1 MFRSLSLCIR
11 LLSFIFV
18 LFALPLLLGFDFS
31 NPKKLRQDI
40 RKEIRA
46 ELEKIIEK
54 TPSGKLRNTWWEKRR
69 VAEKSL
75 NAALMLDAPTY
86 CPKSWDEAVALFKK
100 AKKYASKREY
110 RKAIYLA
117 KKTKEFA
124 DKATSC
130 ANKYIKKQNSELKKE
145 YQKLRNRMDEAM
157 GLIPPD
163 AEDLIRQASEL
174 SLKVEEIS
182 YATRLRQFDRAKSLC
197 KTLQKQITDLEKAV
211 KAYREEHEPQ
221 EDI

>member
-1 MFRSLSLCIR
+1 MFRPLPRRDRI
-11 LLSFIFV
+11 LSFILILV
-18 LFALPLLLGFDFS
+18 ALPLLLGFDFS

-69 VAEKSL
+69 VAEESL
-75 NAALMLDAPTY
+75 NAALMLDALTY

-130 ANKYIKKQNSELKKE
+130 ANKYIEKQNSKLKKE
-145 YQKLRNRMDEAM
+145 YQELRNRMDEVM

-174 SLKVEEIS
+174 SLKVEEVS
-182 YATRLRQFDRAKSLC
+182 YATRLRQFDRAKGLC
-197 KTLQKQITDLEKAV
+197 KSLKKRITDLEKAV
-211 KAYREEHEPQ
+211 KAYKEEHESQ
-221 EDI
+221 EEL